1 MIVPNGATLH
11 VIEREPEALPF
22 VGPLLQRWM
31 ALEFQPRQ
39 CRRAVEELLCH
50 PAFSVDEPLLDARAV
65 TDGGTVATEALLHPS
80 AEYAFR
86 LRVFGPNGSADQVTT
101 RFDESMAVEVA
112 WVLRSLT
119 GDAESVPDL
128 SWLPRTVCTL
138 LTQGE
143 SVPVPAFP
151 RVERPGIYRREHG
164 CVVIR
169 SETTSVILDPV
180 SFWMPQAPRTPIAAD
195 GGVDAIFIT
204 HGHADHYSVPSI
216 LAQADPARTTVVVPP
231 VPRTS
236 LLAPNDMVRSLGLF
250 GLDARAPEWGSSIV
264 IGDIHVDVLPFFGE
278 QPVREGQAPHP
289 DLRNWGSCYRFSTPD
304 FTAISLIDSG
314 VDPLGDMADVVRI
327 SRDDHGPVDF
337 FLSSLPRFHCP
348 FFFGLPH
355 YYLALPFDRLR
366 ELFAQFRT
374 GRLPSVTPGP
384 DGIVDV
390 CRAGRPRYYLPY
402 GNGLEGVGQPIGDVG
417 MSIGEPPEW
426 ELVTYLTDRFQH
438 EGIPTTAIGWNPGDW
453 ISVERG
459 RVDRMAYERPSR
471 SAEKLDFLS

>member
-22 VGPLLQRWM
+22 VGQLLQRWM
-31 ALEFQPRQ
+31 ALEFDTQQ
-39 CRRAVEELLCH
+39 CRRAVEELFRH
-50 PAFSVDEPLLDARAV
+50 PAFPVDESLLDARAV
-65 TDGGTVATEALLHPS
+65 TDGGIVATEALLHPS
-80 AEYAFR
+80 ADYAFR
-86 LRVFGPNGSADQVTT
+86 LRLFRENGSAEQVTT
-101 RFDESMAVEVA
+101 RFDTSMAVDVA
-112 WVLRSLT
+112 SVLRSLT
-119 GDAESVPDL
+119 GDPESVPDL
-128 SWLPRTVCTL
+128 SWLPRTFCAL
-138 LTQGE
+138 LTHGD
-143 SVPVPAFP
+143 SVPMPGFP
-151 RVERPGIYRREHG
+151 RIEGPGIYRREHG

-169 SETTSVILDPV
+169 SRTTSVLLDPV
-180 SFWMPQAPRTPIAAD
+180 SFWMPQAPRDPIAVE
-195 GGVDAIFIT
+195 GGIDAVFIT
-204 HGHADHYSVPSI
+204 HGHADHYSVPSV
-216 LAQADPARTTVVVPP
+216 LAHADPARTTVVVPP

-236 LLAPNDMVRSLGLF
+236 LLAPNDMLRSLRLF
-250 GLDARAPEWGSSIV
+250 GLNAHAPEWGSSIV

-304 FTAISLIDSG
+304 FTAVSLIDSG
-314 VDPLGDMADVVRI
+314 VDPLGDMADVVRS

-366 ELFAQFRT
+366 ELFTQFRM

-402 GNGLEGVGQPIGDVG
+402 GNGLEGVGKRIGDVG
-417 MSIGEPPEW
+417 MSMGEPPEW
-426 ELVTYLTDRFQH
+426 ELVSYLTDRFQG
-438 EGIPTTAIGWNPGDW
+438 EGIPTRAIGWNPGDW
-453 ISVERG
+453 ISVDRG
-459 RVDRMAYERPSR
+459 RADRMVYERASR
-471 SAEKLDFLS
+471 SAEKSYSLS